1 MMKTLTT
8 ILILLFSPFLGFGQ
22 TGSIIGKVTDKQTGE
37 PLPFCNVFINN
48 TTIAT
53 TTDFDG
59 NYELKELPEGEFEIG
74 FSFIGYQAVQ
84 KPASIK
90 PGGQLTINVD
100 LVSLEQELSDV
111 EIKASRDRA
120 WERDLR
126 KFKNYFLGIDNFA
139 SQCEILNPWVIDF
152 PDDNTNNN
160 FSALAFQPIEIKN
173 NALGYSL
180 TFDLKEFRFTS
191 QYSIISG
198 ATRFVEL
205 ETEDPKTR
213 QLWQKNRLETYL
225 KSPAN
230 MFRAMIQNN
239 HNREGFYLYGD
250 KAGGSASQNLRSDVF
265 SNELGK
271 SIVEYKPENLVS
283 AGRKPGEYR
292 ILMKGRIE
300 IHYEKGY
307 ASVNTYKDAP
317 YPISWLEVKGNY
329 VNVSS
334 NGMILNPK
342 DVTFSGDM
350 DKNKVSTLLPMD
362 YQPNLA
368 DRINGQVAK
377 DANSLQEKVYLHTDR
392 PYYYQGDQ
400 LLFKAYFQYA
410 NPELKRDMS
419 KILYVELISGKRDLV
434 VQKKFKI
441 ENGQVFGEIFLP
453 DTLKQ
458 KEYYLRAYTSWNRNY
473 GPESYFVKALPVL
486 SPYDRII
493 SSELNTGPDISIKP
507 VFSSDKE
514 NYGKRE
520 KVSLEVTIK
529 DEQGRPV
536 AANLSVA
543 VRDNHY
549 ASTIP
554 EPVNIDN
561 SLLLKEVPENI
572 TTEKF
577 NYPLEKAWNV
587 NGRFLNEK
595 GKPTATPF
603 TVYLNNFE
611 GMLELETDKDGTFV
625 LEEMDFYGPVD
636 FAFLALDKK
645 GRAFGTFELT
655 PRLNPP
661 FFVPAHV
668 SFPKINTTY
677 ESIFEGLV
685 EEEKTVILEQVT
697 VASEKRDNSKRAI
710 YGMADYVVSGENLNK
725 NGTISDLL
733 NSLKT
738 QVPGMTVNTSLQIRI
753 RGGATSASLSMEPM
767 VMIDGAIMP
776 SGMGGRAADNI
787 ASINPNDIDRIEVVS
802 RMSSM
807 MGDLGRNGVIAIYL
821 KRGMS
826 ETPVLTGNTPGM
838 NSLEIDG
845 FGYAGS
851 FVPFDYSLEEEHPEI
866 DQRVTLYWNP
876 YLVTDAD
883 TGQIHLEFYTND
895 SEGPKIVVLEG
906 LTIDGKPI
914 SATHT
919 IPSKK

>member
-1 MMKTLTT
+1 MKTLYTL
-8 ILILLFSPFLGFGQ
+8 LILLFVPLLGFGQ
-22 TGSIIGKVTDKQTGE
+22 TGTITGKVTDKQTGE
-37 PLPFCNVFINN
+37 ALPFCNVFINN

-59 NYELKELPEGEFEIG
+59 NYILKDLPEGEFEIG

-100 LVSLEQELSDV
+100 LFSLEQELSDV

-139 SQCEILNPWVIDF
+139 AQCEILNPWVIDF
-152 PDDNTNNN
+152 PDDNTSNN
-160 FSALAFQPIEIKN
+160 FRALALQPIEIKN

-180 TFDLKEFRFTS
+180 TFDLKEFAFTS
-191 QYSIISG
+191 QNSIISG

-213 QLWQKNRLETYL
+213 QLWQKNRLDTYL

-230 MFRAMIQNN
+230 MFRAMIRNN
-239 HNREGFYLYGD
+239 HKQEGFYLYGD
-250 KAGGSASQNLRSDVF
+250 KPGGSASQNMRSDVF

-283 AGRKPGEYR
+283 AGRQPGEYR

-307 ASVNTYKDAP
+307 ATVNTYRDAP

-334 NGMILNPK
+334 NGMVLNPK
-342 DVTFSGDM
+342 DVIFSGDM
-350 DKNKVSTLLPMD
+350 DKSKVSTLLPMD

-368 DRINGQVAK
+368 DRIDTQIAK
-377 DANSLQEKVYLHTDR
+377 DANNLQEKVYLQTDR

-410 NPELKRDMS
+410 NPDLKRELS
-419 KILYVELISGKRDLV
+419 KILYVELISGSRDLV

-441 ENGQVFGEIFLP
+441 ENGQAVGEIFLP

-458 KEYYLRAYTSWNRNY
+458 KEYYLRAYTTWNRNY
-473 GPESYFVKALPVL
+473 GPESYFIKALPVL
-486 SPYDRII
+486 SPYDRILA
-493 SSELNTGPDISIKP
+493 SDLNKNPDLPIKTS
-507 VFSSDKE
+507 FISDKE

-520 KVSLEVTIK
+520 KVSLEIALK
-529 DEQGRPV
+529 DEDGRPV
-536 AANLSVA
+536 SANLSVA
-543 VRDNHY
+543 VRDTQY
-549 ASTIP
+549 ATSIP
-554 EPVNIDN
+554 ESVTLDN
-561 SLLLKEVPENI
+561 SLKLKEVPKNI

-577 NYPLEKAWNV
+577 NYPLERRWDVHGK
-587 NGRFLNEK
+587 FLNEK

-611 GMLELETDKDGTFV
+611 GILELETDKEGTFV

-645 GRAFGTFELT
+645 GKSFGTFELT

-661 FFVPAHV
+661 FFVPADIQ
-668 SFPKINTTY
+668 FPKITTTN
-677 ESIFEGLV
+677 ESIFVGLL
-685 EEEKTVILEQVT
+685 EEEETVILEQVT
-697 VASEKRDNSKRAI
+697 VASEKEDNIKRAI
-710 YGMADYVVSGENLNK
+710 YGRADHIVSGDNLNK
-725 NGTISDLL
+725 NGTVSDLL
-733 NSLKT
+733 NSLKA
-738 QVPGMTVNTSLQIRI
+738 QVPGMSVTTTLEIRI
-753 RGGATSASLSMEPM
+753 RGGATSSSLSMEPLVM
-767 VMIDGAIMP
+767 VDGAVMP
-776 SGMGGRAADNI
+776 SGLGVRAADNI

-821 KRGMS
+821 KRGVS
-826 ETPVLTGNTPGM
+826 QTPFLTGNTPGL

-851 FVPFDYSLEEEHPEI
+851 FIPFDYSLAEEYPEI

-883 TGQIHLEFYTND
+883 TGKIQLEFYTND